1 MAGTSGRGPMA
12 GGQAIRLHDVAVVY
26 GDRRVLD
33 GVNLTVGQGSFVTL
47 LGPSGCGKS
56 TTLRVIAGFIRPAE
70 GRVYL
75 RGKEVTDLPPNR
87 RQIGMVYQ
95 HYALFPHMTV
105 FENVAFG
112 LRVRRLP
119 GGVIRRRVG
128 EVLELVKLVGWE
140 RAHPR
145 QLSGGMQQRVAV
157 ARALAIAPDILL
169 FDEPLSALDA
179 KLRVELRDELRALH
193 RRLPDTTM
201 VYVTHD
207 QEEALALSDT
217 VVVMNSGTVVQV
229 GTAREVYER
238 PRTRFCAEFLNMRNI
253 LEGERIA
260 GADGVPRV
268 RVGPWPVVLPHVP
281 GTTNGRI
288 VFGVRP
294 DRVRAGPTAVN
305 RLRGEVRDV
314 VYRGGAA
321 TVRLRL
327 AEDLPELELDL
338 PSATVNGTT
347 VGAAFDC
354 SFDPADCV
362 LLER

>member
-1 MAGTSGRGPMA
+1 MARED
-12 GGQAIRLHDVAVVY
+12 AIRLDDVSVAY
-26 GDRRVLD
+26 GARDVL
-33 GVNLTVGQGSFVTL
+33 GHVTLTVRRGEFVTL
-47 LGPSGCGKS
+47 LGPSGCGKT
-56 TTLRVIAGFIRPAE
+56 TTLRVIAGFVRPTR

-75 RGKEVTDLPPNR
+75 RGGDITDLPPNR
-87 RQIGMVYQ
+87 RELGMVYQ
-95 HYALFPHMTV
+95 HYALFPHLTV

-112 LRVRRLP
+112 LRVRRAP
-119 GGVIRRRVG
+119 RAAVRRRVE
-128 EVLELVKLVGWE
+128 EVLDLVKLTGWD
-140 RAHPR
+140 RSYPR

-207 QEEALALSDT
+207 QEEALALSDV
-217 VVVMNSGTVVQV
+217 VVVMNGGTVVQC

-253 LEGERIA
+253 LEGDRVPGAGGGPARVRIGPWEIA
-260 GADGVPRV
+260 VPRGVPEEGRV
-268 RVGPWPVVLPHVP
+268 
-281 GTTNGRI
+281 

-294 DRVRAGPTAVN
+294 DRVRPGTGGTN
-305 RLRGEVRDV
+305 RLCGEVRDL
-314 VYRGGAA
+314 VYRGGAV

-327 AEDLPELELDL
+327 ADDLPDLEVDVPTAHL
-338 PSATVNGTT
+338 NGAR
-347 VGAAFDC
+347 VGAPFDF
-354 SFDPADCV
+354 SFEPADCGF
-362 LLER
+362 LER

>member
-1 MAGTSGRGPMA
+1 MARED
-12 GGQAIRLHDVAVVY
+12 AIRLDDVSVAY
-26 GDRRVLD
+26 GARDVL
-33 GVNLTVGQGSFVTL
+33 GHVTLTVRRGEFVTL
-47 LGPSGCGKS
+47 LGPSGCGKT
-56 TTLRVIAGFIRPAE
+56 TTLRVIAGFVRPTR

-75 RGKEVTDLPPNR
+75 RGGDITDLPPNR
-87 RQIGMVYQ
+87 RELGMVYQ
-95 HYALFPHMTV
+95 HYALFPHLTV

-112 LRVRRLP
+112 LRVRRAP
-119 GGVIRRRVG
+119 RAAVRRRVE
-128 EVLELVKLVGWE
+128 EVLDLVKLTGWD
-140 RAHPR
+140 RSYPR

-207 QEEALALSDT
+207 QEEALALSDV
-217 VVVMNSGTVVQV
+217 VVVMNGGTVVQC

-253 LEGERIA
+253 LEGDRVPGAGGGSARVRIGPWEIA
-260 GADGVPRV
+260 VPRGVPEEARV
-268 RVGPWPVVLPHVP
+268 
-281 GTTNGRI
+281 

-294 DRVRAGPTAVN
+294 DRVRPGTGGTN
-305 RLRGEVRDV
+305 RLCGEVRDL
-314 VYRGGAA
+314 VYRGGAV

-327 AEDLPELELDL
+327 ADDLPDLEVDVPTAHL
-338 PSATVNGTT
+338 NGAR
-347 VGAAFDC
+347 VGAPFDF
-354 SFDPADCV
+354 SFEPADCV
-362 LLER
+362 FLER

>member
-1 MAGTSGRGPMA
+1 MAGE
-12 GGQAIRLHDVAVVY
+12 QAIRLDEVSVAY
-26 GDRRVLD
+26 GAQGVLD
-33 GVNLTVGQGSFVTL
+33 RVSLTVDRGSFVTL
-47 LGPSGCGKS
+47 LGPSGCGKT
-56 TTLRVIAGFIRPAE
+56 TTLRVIAGFVRPSA
-70 GRVYL
+70 GSIHL
-75 RGKEVTDLPPNR
+75 RGEEVTDLPPNR
-87 RQIGMVYQ
+87 RLIGMVYQ

-119 GGVIRRRVG
+119 GDAVRRRVG
-128 EVLELVKLVGWE
+128 EVLDLVKLVGWE
-140 RAHPR
+140 RALPR

-193 RRLPDTTM
+193 RRLPETTM

-217 VVVMNSGTVVQV
+217 VVVMNRGAVIQL
-229 GTAREVYER
+229 GTARDVYER
-238 PRTRFCAEFLNMRNI
+238 PRTRFCAEFMNMRNI
-253 LEGERIA
+253 LEGERVP
-260 GADGVPRV
+260 GADGAPRV
-268 RVGPWPVVLPHVP
+268 RVGAWHVVLPHAP
-281 GTTNGRI
+281 DTGDRI

-294 DRVRAGPTAVN
+294 DRLRIGPAGAN

-314 VYRGGAA
+314 VYRGSAA
-321 TVRLRL
+321 TVRVRL

-338 PSATVNGTT
+338 PSGAINGTR

-362 LLER
+362 VLER